1 MTTSAADM
9 PMGSGMMPKA
19 LRYARILV
27 LVEITRFAGLILFS
41 GIQSGL
47 LLASAALYGGG
58 DALVGL
64 TAIPVW
70 YVLAKPG
77 IRRYSLAVAWVT
89 FGVVD
94 LVYAVVDGVLS
105 GQVGALNT
113 LLGPGIALIP
123 FNIVVQFITLGLLLS
138 KPVSASMA
146 RTRAT

>member
-1 MTTSAADM
+1 MSTSAQQSTAAM
-9 PMGSGMMPKA
+9 SGAPRA

-27 LVEITRFAGLILFS
+27 LVEVTRLAGLILFS

-47 LLASAALYGGG
+47 LLASAALFGVG

-64 TAIPVW
+64 TAILVW
-70 YVLAKPG
+70 YVLGKPG
-77 IRRYSLAVAWVT
+77 VRRYGLAIAWVT

-123 FNIVVQFITLGLLLS
+123 FNIVVQLVTLGLLLS
-138 KPVSASMA
+138 RSVSAYMA
-146 RTRAT
+146 RT

>member
-1 MTTSAADM
+1 MTTTAPQEPIRDKI
-9 PMGSGMMPKA
+9 PRA

-27 LVEITRFAGLILFS
+27 LVELTRFAGLILFS

-47 LLASAALYGGG
+47 LAASAALFGVG

-70 YVLAKPG
+70 YVLGKPG
-77 IRRYSLAVAWVT
+77 VRRYGLAIAWVT

-94 LVYAVVDGVLS
+94 LIYAVVDGVLS
-105 GQVGALNT
+105 GQAGALNT

-123 FNIVVQFITLGLLLS
+123 FNIVVQFVTLGLLLS
-138 KPVSASMA
+138 RSVSAHMA
-146 RTRAT
+146 KS